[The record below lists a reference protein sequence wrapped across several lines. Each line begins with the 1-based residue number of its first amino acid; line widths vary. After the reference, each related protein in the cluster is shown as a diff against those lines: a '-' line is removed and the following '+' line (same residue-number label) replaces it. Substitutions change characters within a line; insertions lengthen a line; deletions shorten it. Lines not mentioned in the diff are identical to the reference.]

1 MSEVRAEP
9 GASAAGLGRFVPG
22 LRMLSQYQ
30 SVWLKGDV
38 AAGLSVAAVAL
49 PVGIAYS
56 DLAGVPPVFGIYAAI
71 FPLFAYALFGSS
83 RQLMTGPDAAT
94 CIMVAAILGPL
105 AGGDAARYQSLM
117 VVLTLC
123 TGLIYVVAG
132 FARLGFIANFLS
144 LPILTGFLNGIALI
158 IVVGQLPKLLG
169 YAGEAGDFLPKIV
182 EFAGSLD
189 SVHAPTAALGLGLL
203 VLLVV
208 LRRLVPRLPNPLLVV
223 IVGILLVHLLGLTEL
238 GVAVLGTVPAGL
250 PPAFKP
256 PALDVEAT
264 KSILRDATGLVL
276 VSFTSG
282 ILTAKSFAQRNRYDL
297 DSNQELIGFGAA
309 NLASGLAQGFP
320 VTGADS
326 RTAINNAMGG
336 KSQLVGIVAGAAMLL
351 ILFFLTDPLA
361 DVPTAAL
368 AAVIVVSAVGLFDIG
383 TLRDLYG
390 INRVEFFFSV
400 GTTIGVLVLGV
411 LPGVMLA
418 VVLSLVMLRAVT
430 SRPKD
435 EVLGRVPGMRGF
447 HSVEDYPEAETVPGL
462 LLYRFNADVVFYN
475 ADYFKER
482 LLAAIDNADE
492 PVEWVVVDLSPVN
505 VVDVTALTKF
515 DALKAD
521 LAERGIVL
529 SIAYAKLGLERFFR
543 ESWFMAR
550 RELTA
555 AHRFPTLKA
564 AISAF
569 KKRNKSAKASG
580 AEVDPGSEP

>member
-1 MSEVRAEP
+1 
-9 GASAAGLGRFVPG
+9 
-22 LRMLSQYQ
+22 
-30 SVWLKGDV
+30 
-38 AAGLSVAAVAL
+38 
-49 PVGIAYS
+49 
-56 DLAGVPPVFGIYAAI
+56 
-71 FPLFAYALFGSS
+71 
-83 RQLMTGPDAAT
+83 MTGPDAAT

-105 AGGDAARYQSLM
+105 AGGDPARYQSLM

-144 LPILTGFLNGIALI
+144 LPILTGYLNGIALI

-169 YAGEAGDFLPKIV
+169 YASESGDFLPKV
-182 EFAGSLD
+182 AEFAGSLGD
-189 SVHAPTAALGLGLL
+189 IHAPTAALGLGLL
-203 VLLVV
+203 AVLVL
-208 LRRLVPRLPNPLLVV
+208 LRRLTPRLPNPLIVV
-223 IVGILLVHLLGLTEL
+223 IAGILLVHLLGLDAF

-250 PPAFKP
+250 PPAFQLP
-256 PALDVEAT
+256 GLDMEAA

-282 ILTAKSFAQRNRYDL
+282 ILTAKSFAQRNRYDI
-297 DSNQELIGFGAA
+297 DANQELIGFGAA
-309 NLASGLAQGFP
+309 NLASGVAQSFP

-368 AAVIVVSAVGLFDIG
+368 AAVIVVSAAGLADIG

-418 VVLSLVMLRAVT
+418 VVLSLVMLLAVT

-447 HSVEDYPEAETVPGL
+447 HSVADYPEAKTLPGL
-462 LLYRFNADVVFYN
+462 LLYRFDADVLFYN
-475 ADYFKER
+475 VDYFKDR
-482 LLAAIDNADE
+482 LLTAIDSAE
-492 PVEWVVVDLSPVN
+492 HPVEWVVVDLSPVN
-505 VVDVTALTKF
+505 IVDVTALTKF

-521 LAERGIVL
+521 LAERGIVIG
-529 SIAYAKLGLERFFR
+529 IASAKLGLERFFR
-543 ESWFMAR
+543 KNWFMAR
-550 RELTA
+550 KELTA
-555 AHRFPTLKA
+555 AHQFPTLKA
-564 AISAF
+564 AIHAF
-569 KKRNKSAKASG
+569 EKRDQHAKAPG
-580 AEVDPGSEP
+580 GDAGPGSGP

>member
-1 MSEVRAEP
+1 
-9 GASAAGLGRFVPG
+9 
-22 LRMLSQYQ
+22 MLSHYEG
-30 SVWLKGDV
+30 SWLKGDL

-56 DLAGVPPVFGIYAAI
+56 DLAGVPPVYGIYAAI

-123 TGLIYVVAG
+123 TGLIYLVAG

-169 YAGEAGDFLPKIV
+169 YAGEAGEFVPKIA
-182 EFAGSLD
+182 EFAESLD
-189 SVHAPTAALGLGLL
+189 DIHAPTAALGLGLL
-203 VLLVV
+203 VLLVL
-208 LRRLVPRLPNPLLVV
+208 LRRVLPRLPNPLIVV
-223 IVGILLVHLLGLTEL
+223 VAGILLVHLLGLHGL

-250 PPAFKP
+250 PPAFEP
-256 PALDVEAT
+256 PKLDVEAT

-297 DSNQELIGFGAA
+297 DANQELVGFGAA

-336 KSQLVGIVAGAAMLL
+336 KTQLVGIVAGAAMLL

-368 AAVIVVSAVGLFDIG
+368 AAVIVVSAVGLFDIA
-383 TLRDLYG
+383 TLRELYG
-390 INRVEFFFSV
+390 INRVEFLFSA

-418 VVLSLVMLRAVT
+418 VVLSLVMLLAVT
-430 SRPKD
+430 SHPRD
-435 EVLGRVPGMRGF
+435 EVLGRVSGMRGF
-447 HSVEDYPEAETVPGL
+447 HSVEDYPDARTVPGL
-462 LLYRFNADVVFYN
+462 LLYRFNANVVFYN

-482 LLAAIDNADE
+482 LLAAIDRAEE

-505 VVDVTALTKF
+505 VVDVTALKKF

-521 LAERGIVL
+521 LAGRGIEVGVANL
-529 SIAYAKLGLERFFR
+529 KRGLERFYR
-543 ESWFMAR
+543 ENWFNER
-550 RELTA
+550 QELTA
-555 AHRFPTLKA
+555 ELRFSTLKA
-564 AISAF
+564 ALRAF
-569 KKRNKSAKASG
+569 KKRKKDAAAPAGETGAGPAS
-580 AEVDPGSEP
+580 